1 MDILGRVAHALDK
14 TEREDWAAAPVSL
27 SLGDRDVHVWR
38 TRLDADDDGWRR
50 HLLSEEEVVRAD
62 RFVRDIHGK
71 RFTAARA
78 TLRVLIGRYLSIEA
92 SDVAFAYNELGKPS
106 LASEFASRALEFNV
120 SHSEDVA
127 LLAFSRGREL
137 GVDIEHLSERPD
149 FEKLARRYFS
159 PAEVRSLTDVPSSER
174 LPAFYRC
181 WTRKEAYIKA
191 KGRGLSI
198 SLSSFDVAFAPA
210 EFPTLLRAEGGDA
223 ERARWRI
230 HDIQPGGE
238 FVGAL
243 VIEARGNV
251 ALPTLFEFASSHD
264 R

>member
-1 MDILGRVAHALDK
+1 YSKRSVRDRKIAERFFSNGEVKAL
-14 TEREDWAAAPVSL
+14 
-27 SLGDRDVHVWR
+27 
-38 TRLDADDDGWRR
+38 
-50 HLLSEEEVVRAD
+50 EEVSCD
-62 RFVRDIHGK
+62 LK
-71 RFTAARA
+71 K
-78 TLRVLIGRYLSIEA
+78 EA
-92 SDVAFAYNELGKPS
+92 F
-106 LASEFASRALEFNV
+106 FN
-120 SHSEDVA
+120 
-127 LLAFSRGREL
+127 
-137 GVDIEHLSERPD
+137 
-149 FEKLARRYFS
+149 
-159 PAEVRSLTDVPSSER
+159 
-174 LPAFYRC
+174 C